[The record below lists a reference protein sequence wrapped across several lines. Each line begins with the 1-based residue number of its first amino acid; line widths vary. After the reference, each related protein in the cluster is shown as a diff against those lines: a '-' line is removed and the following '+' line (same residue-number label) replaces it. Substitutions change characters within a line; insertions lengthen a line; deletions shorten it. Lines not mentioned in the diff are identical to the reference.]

1 MSESFVLRLK
11 ILFKRAKM
19 SLPEEVSAKD
29 VDDHSD
35 VPVSVRA
42 PVTVTASEYMS
53 SFPITT
59 MAGTMSRGAEGYVTV
74 SELAHGVTTSR
85 ITSSALTMP
94 SGLGLAYGY
103 TNIINTGP
111 RDSLYLPDPI
121 FPPMRPSRASAE
133 ITEEDV
139 RPSTRGVSPSEQ
151 PREPS
156 FRDTVRGGLGKP
168 QREKNFSPLVPPA
181 AQHGTFDSTSVDR
194 LGLGRE
200 GIPDETYERCGR
212 AHSRTEALGSRG
224 GPIRDGRLDLHLN
237 LDTNLETITQT
248 GLPDEPTQGPSR
260 VGYNSEGG
268 LNRFSRYEADF
279 RSLNLDGDQGRRIYE
294 DQGQHS

>member
-42 PVTVTASEYMS
+42 PVTVRASEYMS

-59 MAGTMSRGAEGYVTV
+59 MVGTMSRGAEGYVTV

-103 TNIINTGP
+103 ANIT
-111 RDSLYLPDPI
+111 
-121 FPPMRPSRASAE
+121 
-133 ITEEDV
+133 
-139 RPSTRGVSPSEQ
+139 
-151 PREPS
+151 
-156 FRDTVRGGLGKP
+156 
-168 QREKNFSPLVPPA
+168 
-181 AQHGTFDSTSVDR
+181 
-194 LGLGRE
+194 
-200 GIPDETYERCGR
+200 
-212 AHSRTEALGSRG
+212 
-224 GPIRDGRLDLHLN
+224 
-237 LDTNLETITQT
+237 
-248 GLPDEPTQGPSR
+248 
-260 VGYNSEGG
+260 
-268 LNRFSRYEADF
+268 
-279 RSLNLDGDQGRRIYE
+279 
-294 DQGQHS
+294 